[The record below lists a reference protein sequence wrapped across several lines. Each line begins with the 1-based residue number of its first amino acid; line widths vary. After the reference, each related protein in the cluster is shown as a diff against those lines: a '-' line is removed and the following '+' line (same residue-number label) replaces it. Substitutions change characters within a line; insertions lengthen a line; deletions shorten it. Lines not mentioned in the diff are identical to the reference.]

1 MTRKEH
7 REIVLKE
14 VLPQCE
20 LTRKVVVTL
29 PNGKKVAKEITHCG
43 CFFMSSTK
51 RTGVDK
57 FSAFVAKMM

>member
-29 PNGKKVAKEITHCG
+29 PNGKKTTKEVTHCG
-43 CFFMSSTK
+43 CFFMSSSK
-51 RTGVDK
+51 RTGVNK
-57 FSAFVAKMM
+57 FSEFAAKMM

>member
-20 LTRKVVVTL
+20 LTRKVVITL
-29 PNGKKVAKEITHCG
+29 PNGKKTTKEVTHCG
-43 CFFMSSTK
+43 CFFMSSTG

-57 FSAFVAKMM
+57 FSAFVAKVM

>member
-14 VLPQCE
+14 VLPNCE

-29 PNGKKVAKEITHCG
+29 ANGKKVAKEVTHSG
-43 CFFMSSTK
+43 CFFMSSTN
-51 RTGVDK
+51 RTGVNK
-57 FSAFVAKMM
+57 FASFAAKMM

>member
-14 VLPQCE
+14 VLPNCE
-20 LTRKVVVTL
+20 LTRKVVVKL
-29 PNGKKVAKEITHCG
+29 SDGRKVAKEVTHSG
-43 CFFMSSTK
+43 CFFMSSSK